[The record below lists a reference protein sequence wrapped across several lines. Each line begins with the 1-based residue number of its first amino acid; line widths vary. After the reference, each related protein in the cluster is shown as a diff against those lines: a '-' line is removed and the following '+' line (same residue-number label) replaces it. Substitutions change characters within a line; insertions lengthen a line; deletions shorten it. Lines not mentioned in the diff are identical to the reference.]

1 MLGAYLY
8 DLYAFRVTVLILVD
22 SDLGLLKR
30 DKKLQERYNTWSAE
44 IRQEYGSMGKSCF
57 SCLPKA

>member
-1 MLGAYLY
+1 MRVVKYTLNSY
-8 DLYAFRVTVLILVD
+8 DYN

-44 IRQEYGSMGKSCF
+44 VRKEYGSMGQFHCR
-57 SCLPKA
+57 CTNGE